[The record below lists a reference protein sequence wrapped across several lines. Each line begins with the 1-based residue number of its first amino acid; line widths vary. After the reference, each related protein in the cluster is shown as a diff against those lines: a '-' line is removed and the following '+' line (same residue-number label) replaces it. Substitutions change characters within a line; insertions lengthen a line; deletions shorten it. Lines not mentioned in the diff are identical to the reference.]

1 MKPPNGDVK
10 AVFGRTI
17 RKQRSGLGMSQEEL
31 ADRAG
36 LHRTYIS
43 DVERGTRNLSLE
55 NIAKLAEALQISVA
69 SLFDRPLDG
78 TRNETPVEILLV
90 EDDAKDAEHAHKAFA
105 KANMANPLH
114 VVGDGR
120 AAVDFVLA
128 RGRYAESRR
137 DRIPGLVLLKLD
149 LPKMPGVDVIRRLR
163 TNALTQSIPIVIVG
177 NARDQKRMTQC
188 EPFGVEKF
196 LSKPLDLRQLCAIT
210 LPLRFEWALV
220 KARPE

>member
-55 NIAKLAEALQISVA
+55 NIAKLAEALQLSMA
-69 SLFDRPLDG
+69 SLFDRSLDG
-78 TRNETPVEILLV
+78 SRNETPVEILLV
-90 EDDAKDAEHAHKAFA
+90 EDDVKDAEYARKAFT
-105 KANMANPLH
+105 KATMANPLH

-120 AAVDFVLA
+120 AALDFVFA
-128 RGRYAESRR
+128 RGRFAESRR
-137 DRIPGLVLLKLD
+137 DRIPGLILLKLD
-149 LPKMPGVDVIRRLR
+149 LPKMPGLDVIRRLR
-163 TNALTQSIPIVIVG
+163 TSESTQSIPIVIVG
-177 NARDQKRMTQC
+177 NARDQRRMAQC
-188 EPFGVEKF
+188 RIFGVENF
-196 LSKPLDLRQLCAIT
+196 LTKPLDLRQLCAIT